1 MIFVKKWMDMF
12 HIKILFLHIRKLINE
27 NELSL
32 MILFIKRIN
41 GRYVKVR
48 KLTISV
54 YNFFLRRCKH

>member
-12 HIKILFLHIRKLINE
+12 HTKILFLHIRELINE

-32 MILFIKRIN
+32 MILSIKRIN
-41 GRYVKVR
+41 GRYIKVR

-54 YNFFLRRCKH
+54 YIFFL